1 VKPSSCLAYGSN
13 QTGVARRPVNGSDG
27 VSDHLYW
34 TLAPDALFTVHPSG
48 EGEFLYRAIN
58 PAFETVLGI
67 SSEEIR
73 EKPVF
78 ERMGKKN
85 TSALHKAF
93 HTCLAECVE
102 VRVHHRL
109 ALGGSRRNVETIVT
123 PICDPDTGAAI
134 GLIGS
139 HRTLR
144 KKSGAVDATSDARAK
159 MGAKLISLQQDI
171 QQRIASDLH
180 DSTCQHLIAASLSVM
195 RIRATLND
203 RANAE
208 KLCDDIDTSIDR
220 ALGEIRAFAYLLH
233 PQNPTANGLKATIE
247 QYARGFAVRTSLKV
261 VADITPEVDQL
272 PYKKQ
277 RSLLRIIQEAF
288 TNVFR
293 HARATEVGVTIDAT
307 ETQFRLRVRDN
318 GRGMPGGHAA
328 YHTSEPSLGVG
339 IPAMRVRL
347 QQLGGTLEIRSATGR
362 GSGTTLYAVFPRRLA
377 GKPRSQREA
386 SPHHQKG
393 RRARNEQKNQSVLP

>member
-1 VKPSSCLAYGSN
+1 VKPNSGLAYGPN
-13 QTGVARRPVNGSDG
+13 QTSSTRRPANGSEG

-34 TLAPDALFTVHPSG
+34 TLTPDALFTVRPSS
-48 EGEFLYRAIN
+48 EGEFLYKAIN

-67 SSEEIR
+67 SSEKIR

-78 ERMGKKN
+78 DRMGKKN
-85 TSALHKAF
+85 GSALHKAF

-109 ALGGSRRNVETIVT
+109 ALGRSRRNIETIVT
-123 PICDPDTGAAI
+123 PICDPNTGAAI

-144 KKSGAVDATSDARAK
+144 KKSGTVDATPGAHAK
-159 MGAKLISLQQDI
+159 MSARLVSIQQDI

-195 RIRATLND
+195 RIRASLND

-208 KLCDDIDTSIDR
+208 KLCDDIDASIDR

-233 PQNPTANGLKATIE
+233 PQNPTADGLKATIE
-247 QYARGFAVRTSLKV
+247 QYARGFAARTSLKV
-261 VADITPEVDQL
+261 VADIAPEVDQL
-272 PYKKQ
+272 PYRKQ

-293 HARATEVGVTIDAT
+293 HAKATEVGVAIDAT
-307 ETQFRLRVRDN
+307 ETQLRLRVRDN
-318 GRGMPGGHAA
+318 GLGMPGGRAA
-328 YHTSEPSLGVG
+328 YQTSEPSLGVG

-347 QQLGGTLEIRSATGR
+347 QQLGGTLEIRSAAAR

-377 GKPRSQREA
+377 GKPRSQRET
-386 SPHHQKG
+386 SPHHQK
-393 RRARNEQKNQSVLP
+393 RTRARNELKN

>member
-1 VKPSSCLAYGSN
+1 MKPNNCLAYGSI
-13 QTGVARRPVNGSDG
+13 QTSIARRPVNGSDE

-34 TLAPDALFTVHPSG
+34 TLAPDALFTVRPSS

-67 SSEEIR
+67 SSEKIR

-78 ERMGKKN
+78 ERVGKKN
-85 TSALHKAF
+85 ASALHKAF
-93 HTCLAECVE
+93 RTCLAECVE

-109 ALGGSRRNVETIVT
+109 ALGRSRRNIETIVT
-123 PICDPDTGAAI
+123 PICDPNTGTAI

-139 HRTLR
+139 HRTLH
-144 KKSGAVDATSDARAK
+144 KKSDAVDATRGTHAK
-159 MGAKLISLQQDI
+159 MSAKLVSIQQDI

-195 RIRATLND
+195 RIRASLND

-208 KLCDDIDTSIDR
+208 KICDDIDASIDR

-233 PQNPTANGLKATIE
+233 PQNPTADGLKATIE
-247 QYARGFAVRTSLKV
+247 QYARGFASRTSLKV
-261 VADITPEVDQL
+261 VAEITPEVDQL
-272 PYKKQ
+272 PNKKQ

-293 HARATEVGVTIDAT
+293 HAKATEVGVAIDAT
-307 ETQFRLRVRDN
+307 ETHFRLRVRDN
-318 GRGMPGGHAA
+318 GQGMPGSHAA
-328 YHTSEPSLGVG
+328 YHAREPSLGVG

-347 QQLGGTLEIRSATGR
+347 QRLGGTLEIRSATAR
-362 GSGTTLYAVFPRRLA
+362 GSGTILYAAFPRRLV

-386 SPHHQKG
+386 SPHHQK
-393 RRARNEQKNQSVLP
+393 RTRARNELKN